1 MHCRSMFSMFDRS
14 TAGTPGGTGVSPTR
28 KKYVAAVRG
37 DGRVMPITEMLGRRR
52 LREIDPLTTTG
63 RRLLASGRVTLC
75 YGNGRIE
82 RATIQDVLDRLLS
95 ITAQRRAAHPDLQPW
110 ASHHDRI
117 LESIERERNRLKAA
131 H

>member
-1 MHCRSMFSMFDRS
+1 MFPMSGRSLMRS
-14 TAGTPGGTGVSPTR
+14 PAAAGSSSTR

-52 LREIDPLTTTG
+52 LREIDPHSATG
-63 RRLLASGRVTLC
+63 RRLLASGQVTLC

-82 RATIQDVLDRLLS
+82 RATIQDVLERLLS
-95 ITAQRRAAHPDLQPW
+95 MTRKDRNAHPDVDSW
-110 ASHHDRI
+110 TSHHDQI
-117 LESIERERNRLKAA
+117 LESIERERIKLKAA